1 MKKMNLLQRTAP
13 WWRTKPI
20 ALDEQHHLHRV
31 LSAFDL
37 TFLGMGAIIGAG
49 IFVITGTAA
58 AIAGPGVA
66 LSFVL
71 AGLACFF
78 SALVYAE
85 LTAMIPS
92 SGSAYTYTYMAI
104 GEVMAWIIGWA
115 LVLEYGISVAVVA
128 IGWSGYVGRLI
139 NSIGL
144 ELPTWL
150 HGGQTNV
157 LAGLS
162 VLGVSIILARGVHET
177 RHANNLIVWLKLAV
191 ILLFLLLAMPHVDIT
206 LWQPFMPNGFSGV
219 TAGAASVFFA
229 YIGFDA
235 VATAAEE
242 TRNPGR
248 DLPRGI
254 LFSLLVC
261 TAIYIVVSLTLTGV
275 VPYHMLNVPDPV
287 AYGLSYLGMR
297 AGAAIVAAGAL
308 FGLTSVMM
316 VMMYGQSRIFFAM
329 SRDGLLPG
337 FFARIHPRFRAPS
350 QATLSTGF
358 IIALIATFFPIDVV
372 HKLVNVGTL
381 SAFVLVSVAVIVLRI
396 RRPELERPFRV
407 PAVPYVPLLA
417 IGLCLWLIIRL
428 GWDTLAVFLAW
439 MATGFLIYA
448 LYARHHSALA
458 RHASASPQATPAD
471 PDRSPTH

>member
-1 MKKMNLLQRTAP
+1 MSIWQRDAP

-20 ALDEQHHLHRV
+20 KLDDHHHLHRA

-104 GEVMAWIIGWA
+104 GEIMAWIIGWA
-115 LVLEYGISVAVVA
+115 LVLEYGVSVAVVA
-128 IGWSGYVGRLI
+128 IGWSGYLGRLVD
-139 NSIGL
+139 SVGL
-144 ELPTWL
+144 MLPHWL
-150 HGGQTNV
+150 HGGEINV

-162 VLGVSIILARGVHET
+162 VVAVSMILARGVHET
-177 RHANNLIVWLKLAV
+177 RRANNLIVWLKLAV
-191 ILLFLLLAMPHVDIT
+191 ILLFVLLAIPHVRLE
-206 LWQPFMPNGFSGV
+206 LWQPFLPHGFSGV

-242 TRNPGR
+242 TRHPGR

-254 LFSLLVC
+254 LFSLLLC
-261 TAIYIVVSLTLTGV
+261 TGIYILVSLTLTGI

-287 AYGLSYLGMR
+287 SFGLSYLGMR
-297 AGAAIVAAGAL
+297 AGAALVATGAL
-308 FGLTSVMM
+308 FGLSSVMM

-329 SRDGLLPG
+329 ARDGLLPG
-337 FFARIHPRFRAPS
+337 FFARVHPRFRAPS
-350 QATLSTGF
+350 QATLATGCV
-358 IIALIATFFPIDVV
+358 IALVAAFLPIEVV

-381 SAFVLVSVAVIVLRI
+381 AAFTLVSVAVIVLRV

-407 PAVPYVPLLA
+407 PAMPYVPILA
-417 IGLCLWLIIRL
+417 ILLCLWLIIRL
-428 GWDTLAVFLAW
+428 GWTTMAVFLAW
-439 MATGFLIYA
+439 MAVGFLVYVF
-448 LYARHHSALA
+448 YARHHSTLA
-458 RHASASPQATPAD
+458 RHTSSSTTGD
-471 PDRSPTH
+471 NET